1 MSKKTLVC
9 IHVMPSEMEM
19 FQRFMVQY
27 RKALGYCG
35 EYDVTIKAT
44 LNLNPKLTDWDS
56 SELKQDYFMELFRN
70 EFAYKG
76 LKNINEIILDD
87 SFWGTTQQKRESIK
101 IDYFDQFIFCD
112 TDIAI
117 HEFQLTYQLKAAEQ
131 LSGKYIIS
139 PSIPKWWDESWNF
152 LVHKDFQNSEY
163 GHAFKKDV
171 FDSVFTQQISSIE
184 LKKLPTIKF
193 GCGMHTLY
201 SKEFWQFVGIPEE
214 FGGYGPEDTFGM
226 FAAIYARQ
234 KGYEINQYVLD
245 GIYIAEDYTNR
256 EPSFKDKIVPIN
268 KKEEFYSKAESVGRE
283 LLKSFIEKL

>member
-9 IHVMPSEMEM
+9 IHVMPSEIEM
-19 FQRFMVQY
+19 FQRFMQQY

-44 LNLNPKLTDWDS
+44 LNLNPQLTDWEN
-56 SELKQDYFMELFRN
+56 SELKQDYFMQLFTN

-76 LKNINEIILDD
+76 MKNINQIILDD
-87 SFWGTTQQKRESIK
+87 SLWGTTQQKRESIK

-117 HEFQLTYQLKAAEQ
+117 HELQLLYQLKSAEKV
-131 LSGKYIIS
+131 SGMYIIS
-139 PSIPKWWDESWNF
+139 PAIPKWWDASWD
-152 LVHKDFQNSEY
+152 LIVHKDFKNSEY
-163 GHAFKKDV
+163 GDAFKKEI
-171 FDSVFTQQISSIE
+171 FDGVFTQPIGNLE
-184 LKKLPTIKF
+184 LKQLSTIKF

-201 SKEFWQFVGIPEE
+201 SKEFWKFIGIPDE

-226 FAAIYARQ
+226 FASIYAIQ
-234 KGYEINQYVLD
+234 KGYDIKQYLLD

-256 EPSFKDKIVPIN
+256 IPSFNDKLVTIDKKD
-268 KKEEFYSKAESVGRE
+268 EFYSNAESLARD
-283 LLKSFIEKL
+283 LLKSFVDKI